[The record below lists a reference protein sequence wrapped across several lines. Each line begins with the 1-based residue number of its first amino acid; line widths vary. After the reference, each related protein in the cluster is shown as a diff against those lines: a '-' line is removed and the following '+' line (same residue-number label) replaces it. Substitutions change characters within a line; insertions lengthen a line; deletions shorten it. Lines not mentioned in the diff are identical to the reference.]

1 MHKIDVVLVVS
12 GFFCV
17 SREIE
22 NSKLLLLYGMMNVI
36 KWQGRIECM
45 KANLNQIQ
53 GSCSE

>member
-22 NSKLLLLYGMMNVI
+22 NSKLLLLCGMMNVI
-36 KWQGRIECM
+36 KWQDRIECM
-45 KANLNQIQ
+45 KANLN
-53 GSCSE
+53 